1 MSLKEIQSKLNDKN
15 KISNFKCGNE
25 LNIEK
30 IINEY
35 SNYLFKIIKNICGNF
50 LQIEDIEE
58 IILDVFMAVWKNK
71 EKLDEEKNV

>member
-1 MSLKEIQSKLNDKN
+1 MNDKN